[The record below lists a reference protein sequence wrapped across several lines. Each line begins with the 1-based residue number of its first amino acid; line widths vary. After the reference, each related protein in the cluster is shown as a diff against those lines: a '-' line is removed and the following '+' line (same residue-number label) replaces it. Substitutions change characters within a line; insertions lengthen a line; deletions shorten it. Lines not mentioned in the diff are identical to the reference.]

1 MPRPTRQPP
10 VSHRAARALVAAAGP
25 SARPRAAGH
34 APASADTASRS
45 AREACA
51 TRLVELVP
59 IWMREVRAEMRAAAP
74 PGLSVPLFRALI
86 FTRTRPG
93 ASVSELAAHLGVTLP
108 TASVTVDKLVEQA
121 LLQSLDAP
129 GSRRTR
135 ALHLT
140 PAGQAAVARASTH
153 TTDVIANRL
162 EGLGDADIDR
172 VLATLDLLE
181 PRLARDPDDKTTS

>member
-1 MPRPTRQPP
+1 MPRPPRLPP
-10 VSHRAARALVAAAGP
+10 ASHRAARALAAAEP
-25 SARPRAAGH
+25 AARPRAAGH
-34 APASADTASRS
+34 AAAADAASRS

-86 FTRTRPG
+86 FSRSRPG

-108 TASVTVDKLVEQA
+108 TASVTVDKLVEQG

-140 PAGQAAVARASTH
+140 PTGRAAVARASTH

-172 VLATLDLLE
+172 ILATLDLLE
-181 PRLARDPDDKTTS
+181 RRLARDPDDKTTS

>member
-1 MPRPTRQPP
+1 MPRSTRPPPTP
-10 VSHRAARALVAAAGP
+10 HRVARATPAAA
-25 SARPRAAGH
+25 ARPRAAPRSG
-34 APASADTASRS
+34 AKS

-51 TRLVELVP
+51 TRIVELVP
-59 IWMREVRAEMRAAAP
+59 MWMREVRAEMRAAAP

-86 FTRTRPG
+86 FTRSRPG

-108 TASVTVDKLVEQA
+108 TASVTIDKLVEQD

-140 PAGQAAVARASTH
+140 PAGQDAVQRAWKH
-153 TTDVIANRL
+153 TTEVIARRL
-162 EGLGDADIDR
+162 EGLDGADIDR
-172 VLATLDLLE
+172 ILHTLDLLE
-181 PRLARDPDDKTTS
+181 RRLIDNLDDKATS

>member
-1 MPRPTRQPP
+1 MPRSDRPP
-10 VSHRAARALVAAAGP
+10 PAAARAPRTRTAVP
-25 SARPRAAGH
+25 AR
-34 APASADTASRS
+34 

-51 TRLVELVP
+51 TRIVELVP
-59 IWMREVRAEMRAAAP
+59 LWMREVRAQMRAAAP

-86 FTRTRPG
+86 FTRSRPG

-108 TASVTVDKLVEQA
+108 TASVTIDKLVEQD

-140 PAGQAAVARASTH
+140 RAGEEAVGRAWKH
-153 TTDVIANRL
+153 TTDVVARRL
-162 EGLGDADIDR
+162 EGLDDADIER
-172 VLATLDLLE
+172 ILTTLDLLE
-181 PRLARDPDDKTTS
+181 HRLIDDLDDKTTS

>member
-1 MPRPTRQPP
+1 MSPSVPPPRPPR
-10 VSHRAARALVAAAGP
+10 RAAPAAPAAARR
-25 SARPRAAGH
+25 SARTPAA
-34 APASADTASRS
+34 ATR

-59 IWMREVRAEMRAAAP
+59 LWMREVRAQMRAAAP

-86 FTRTRPG
+86 FSRSRPG

-108 TASVTVDKLVEQA
+108 TASVTIDKLVEQG

-140 PAGQAAVARASTH
+140 PAGQQAVGRAWKHTTEVVAR
-153 TTDVIANRL
+153 RL
-162 EGLGDADIDR
+162 EGLGSADIER
-172 VLATLDLLE
+172 IRHALDLLE
-181 PRLARDPDDKTTS
+181 PRLIDDLDDKTTS